1 MRSVGRSLG
10 SKAETE
16 EEAEAEAG
24 AKPSAFGAVV
34 VASRRWPPSLPP
46 SPSLS
51 PPGNIYPPRME
62 LARSLEKRK
71 ARVFVQ

>member
-46 SPSLS
+46 SLS